1 MARPRRTFAYAARLQ
16 AEPEGRFTVTFPD
29 VPEAITFGYDR
40 ESALANAVD
49 ALNTALAE
57 YARRGV
63 AVPRPSRPGRGQAM
77 IAADPVIA
85 LKLALA
91 QAMREQGTRKAALA
105 RRLGTDEKEVRRL
118 LDPDHA
124 SKARRLAEAL
134 RALGHS
140 VEVAV
145 T

>member
-1 MARPRRTFAYAARLQ
+1 MPRTRWTFAFPAQLSEEAD
-16 AEPEGRFTVTFPD
+16 GRYTVTFPD
-29 VPEAITFGYDR
+29 VPEAITFGGDR
-40 ESALANAVD
+40 EAALANAVD

-57 YARRGV
+57 YARRGL
-63 AVPRPSRPGRGQAM
+63 AAPHPSRAGRGQAM

-118 LDPDHA
+118 LDPAHA

-145 T
+145 S

>member
-1 MARPRRTFAYAARLQ
+1 
-16 AEPEGRFTVTFPD
+16 
-29 VPEAITFGYDR
+29 
-40 ESALANAVD
+40 
-49 ALNTALAE
+49 
-57 YARRGV
+57 
-63 AVPRPSRPGRGQAM
+63 M

-124 SKARRLAEAL
+124 AKARRLAEAL

-145 T
+145 TWPSRTVSPARRRSLRAGP